1 MIPVEKNKE
10 YVACIDSVSSD
21 GNGVAHIDGFAVFV
35 PQTVDGDK
43 IKMLVVKVQKNF
55 AYGKA
60 LEITEP
66 SDKRCEPM
74 CQHYKRCGGCQIRHI
89 KYDAQLDIKR
99 DIVEN
104 AMQRIGKFENF
115 KVDGIVGMDVP
126 ERYRNKMVFP
136 VGNVQGKNVC
146 GFYAMRSHDIIPLDD
161 CSLGDEIN
169 REINDAVI
177 DYMNENNVSA
187 YDEKSHKGIVR
198 RVFTRKS
205 FSANEIMVVVSVNA
219 KSLPKREKLISKLRK
234 VSDRIVSIVLNI
246 NTKRNNLVLTEENV
260 ILWGNDRI

>member
-60 LEITEP
+60 LEIIEP

-89 KYDAQLDIKR
+89 KYDAQLNIKR

-115 KVDGIVGMDVP
+115 KIDGIVGMDGIEIKWFFLSEMCMV
-126 ERYRNKMVFP
+126 KMF
-136 VGNVQGKNVC
+136 
-146 GFYAMRSHDIIPLDD
+146 
-161 CSLGDEIN
+161 
-169 REINDAVI
+169 AVSTQCEVMTLFRLMI
-177 DYMNENNVSA
+177 AALVM
-187 YDEKSHKGIVR
+187 
-198 RVFTRKS
+198 
-205 FSANEIMVVVSVNA
+205 
-219 KSLPKREKLISKLRK
+219 KLIRK
-234 VSDRIVSIVLNI
+234 
-246 NTKRNNLVLTEENV
+246 
-260 ILWGNDRI
+260 

>member
-55 AYGKA
+55 AYGKV
-60 LEITEP
+60 LEIIEP

-115 KVDGIVGMDVP
+115 KVDGISVWMC
-126 ERYRNKMVFP
+126 RNGIEIKWFFLSETCMVKMF
-136 VGNVQGKNVC
+136 
-146 GFYAMRSHDIIPLDD
+146 
-161 CSLGDEIN
+161 
-169 REINDAVI
+169 AV
-177 DYMNENNVSA
+177 S
-187 YDEKSHKGIVR
+187 
-198 RVFTRKS
+198 TQ
-205 FSANEIMVVVSVNA
+205 
-219 KSLPKREKLISKLRK
+219 
-234 VSDRIVSIVLNI
+234 
-246 NTKRNNLVLTEENV
+246 
-260 ILWGNDRI
+260 

>member
-60 LEITEP
+60 LEIIEP

-89 KYDAQLDIKR
+89 KYDAQLNIKR

-115 KVDGIVGMDVP
+115 KIDGIVGMDVP

-136 VGNVQGKNVC
+136 VGNVYGKNVC

-177 DYMNENNVSA
+177 DYMMKSRIKALSGVFLHVNHFLQMRLWLSFPLMQKVCRNV
-187 YDEKSHKGIVR
+187 K
-198 RVFTRKS
+198 
-205 FSANEIMVVVSVNA
+205 N
-219 KSLPKREKLISKLRK
+219 
-234 VSDRIVSIVLNI
+234 
-246 NTKRNNLVLTEENV
+246 
-260 ILWGNDRI
+260 

>member
-60 LEITEP
+60 LEIIEP

-115 KVDGIVGMDVP
+115 KVD
-126 ERYRNKMVFP
+126 
-136 VGNVQGKNVC
+136 
-146 GFYAMRSHDIIPLDD
+146 
-161 CSLGDEIN
+161 
-169 REINDAVI
+169 
-177 DYMNENNVSA
+177 
-187 YDEKSHKGIVR
+187 
-198 RVFTRKS
+198 
-205 FSANEIMVVVSVNA
+205 
-219 KSLPKREKLISKLRK
+219 
-234 VSDRIVSIVLNI
+234 
-246 NTKRNNLVLTEENV
+246 
-260 ILWGNDRI
+260 

>member
-60 LEITEP
+60 LEIIEP

-115 KVDGIVGMDVP
+115 KIDGIVGMDVP

-136 VGNVQGKNVC
+136 VGNVHGKI
-146 GFYAMRSHDIIPLDD
+146 F
-161 CSLGDEIN
+161 
-169 REINDAVI
+169 AVSTQCEVMI
-177 DYMNENNVSA
+177 LFRLTIAALVM
-187 YDEKSHKGIVR
+187 
-198 RVFTRKS
+198 
-205 FSANEIMVVVSVNA
+205 
-219 KSLPKREKLISKLRK
+219 KLIGK
-234 VSDRIVSIVLNI
+234 
-246 NTKRNNLVLTEENV
+246 
-260 ILWGNDRI
+260 

>member
-1 MIPVEKNKE
+1 
-10 YVACIDSVSSD
+10 
-21 GNGVAHIDGFAVFV
+21 
-35 PQTVDGDK
+35 
-43 IKMLVVKVQKNF
+43 
-55 AYGKA
+55 
-60 LEITEP
+60 
-66 SDKRCEPM
+66 M

-136 VGNVQGKNVC
+136 VGNVYGKNVC

-169 REINDAVI
+169 KEINDAVMKGRI
-177 DYMNENNVSA
+177 KALSDECLLVNRFLQMRLWLSFPLMQKVCRNV
-187 YDEKSHKGIVR
+187 K
-198 RVFTRKS
+198 
-205 FSANEIMVVVSVNA
+205 N
-219 KSLPKREKLISKLRK
+219 
-234 VSDRIVSIVLNI
+234 
-246 NTKRNNLVLTEENV
+246 
-260 ILWGNDRI
+260 

>member
-136 VGNVQGKNVC
+136 VGNVYGKNVC

-161 CSLGDEIN
+161 CSD
-169 REINDAVI
+169 
-177 DYMNENNVSA
+177 
-187 YDEKSHKGIVR
+187 
-198 RVFTRKS
+198 TC
-205 FSANEIMVVVSVNA
+205 
-219 KSLPKREKLISKLRK
+219 KLK
-234 VSDRIVSIVLNI
+234 VDD
-246 NTKRNNLVLTEENV
+246 T
-260 ILWGNDRI
+260 

>member
-55 AYGKA
+55 AYGKV

-115 KVDGIVGMDVP
+115 KVD
-126 ERYRNKMVFP
+126 
-136 VGNVQGKNVC
+136 
-146 GFYAMRSHDIIPLDD
+146 
-161 CSLGDEIN
+161 
-169 REINDAVI
+169 
-177 DYMNENNVSA
+177 
-187 YDEKSHKGIVR
+187 
-198 RVFTRKS
+198 
-205 FSANEIMVVVSVNA
+205 
-219 KSLPKREKLISKLRK
+219 
-234 VSDRIVSIVLNI
+234 
-246 NTKRNNLVLTEENV
+246 
-260 ILWGNDRI
+260 

>member
-136 VGNVQGKNVC
+136 VGNVYGKNVC
-146 GFYAMRSHDIIPLDD
+146 GFYAMR
-161 CSLGDEIN
+161 
-169 REINDAVI
+169 
-177 DYMNENNVSA
+177 
-187 YDEKSHKGIVR
+187 
-198 RVFTRKS
+198 
-205 FSANEIMVVVSVNA
+205 
-219 KSLPKREKLISKLRK
+219 
-234 VSDRIVSIVLNI
+234 
-246 NTKRNNLVLTEENV
+246 
-260 ILWGNDRI
+260 

>member
-43 IKMLVVKVQKNF
+43 IKMLVVKVQKKF
-55 AYGKA
+55 AYGKV
-60 LEITEP
+60 LEIIEP

-74 CQHYKRCGGCQIRHI
+74 CPHYKRCGGCQIRHI

-126 ERYRNKMVFP
+126 ERYRNKMVFLSEMCM
-136 VGNVQGKNVC
+136 VKM
-146 GFYAMRSHDIIPLDD
+146 F
-161 CSLGDEIN
+161 
-169 REINDAVI
+169 AVSTQCEVMI
-177 DYMNENNVSA
+177 LFRLMIAALV
-187 YDEKSHKGIVR
+187 
-198 RVFTRKS
+198 
-205 FSANEIMVVVSVNA
+205 M
-219 KSLPKREKLISKLRK
+219 KLIRK
-234 VSDRIVSIVLNI
+234 
-246 NTKRNNLVLTEENV
+246 
-260 ILWGNDRI
+260 